1 MLCRAGTIHQWP
13 SEKRA
18 HVRGCKRCVACLG
31 TWDDVCC
38 MVCLPGGGT
47 SLYRPSV
54 WTTPLSRQNPFR
66 PGWFWAS
73 FALLGLCGI
82 TQPFPQ
88 NPFPKPERQSKP
100 SITLARMFEALEVW
114 LLGTLLNIWF
124 REVLKTGESFPLTCL
139 ISVR

>member
-1 MLCRAGTIHQWP
+1 MLYGVFARWWYLTVPTLRVDDPAFKAEPVP
-13 SEKRA
+13 SRL
-18 HVRGCKRCVACLG
+18 VLG
-31 TWDDVCC
+31 
-38 MVCLPGGGT
+38 
-47 SLYRPSV
+47 
-54 WTTPLSRQNPFR
+54 
-66 PGWFWAS
+66 S

-114 LLGTLLNIWF
+114 LLGTQLNIWF
-124 REVLKTGESFPLTCL
+124 REVLKTGEIFPLTRL